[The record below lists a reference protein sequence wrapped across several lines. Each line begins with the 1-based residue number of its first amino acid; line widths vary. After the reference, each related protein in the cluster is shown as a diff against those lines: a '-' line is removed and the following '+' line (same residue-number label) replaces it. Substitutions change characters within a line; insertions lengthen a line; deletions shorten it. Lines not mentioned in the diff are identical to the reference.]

1 PKTTPNPADRSAPPR
16 PAPHRRRG
24 PARRRLRAHDLRS
37 SPPWPWR
44 RRQQARHHLP
54 PPTGEP
60 GHSAGFSCSSPEAV
74 AGLLRRRRAA
84 ATALGRGSRAAVLQ
98 FAELGLEVGL
108 QPGAVFA
115 LEGAKRLDLLL
126 QRVLLLRDVAHH
138 LG

>member
-1 PKTTPNPADRSAPPR
+1 
-16 PAPHRRRG
+16 
-24 PARRRLRAHDLRS
+24 
-37 SPPWPWR
+37 
-44 RRQQARHHLP
+44 
-54 PPTGEP
+54 
-60 GHSAGFSCSSPEAV
+60 CSSPEAV

-138 LG
+138 LGVLALGVALQVGRLLPSLPLEGLRPGAGVVEHRLGSRARLV